1 MVIAVTRGGAGRAYR
16 FASAKMADAHPLVQ
30 YGDPIM
36 CGPEDL
42 RVSLLPVECA
52 QLADRAGERSLAAA
66 LRTVS
71 ISEFQSSRHVHERLW
86 KLLET
91 TSSPPSTDHTDVF
104 REIVSDRVATRRLGV
119 VVRPRGVDSMS
130 ESHKHEHEHDKT
142 PLEKAIAETDPALTE
157 TVKAEETKTESAPAA
172 EETKKA
178 PPPREPKFPDSKKIT
193 LLKDKE
199 GKTFG
204 KEHNPKK
211 PNSASFDRFARYVDG
226 MTIKQALDAGILRG
240 DLDHDS
246 KKSFIS
252 VD

>member
-1 MVIAVTRGGAGRAYR
+1 
-16 FASAKMADAHPLVQ
+16 
-30 YGDPIM
+30 
-36 CGPEDL
+36 
-42 RVSLLPVECA
+42 
-52 QLADRAGERSLAAA
+52 
-66 LRTVS
+66 
-71 ISEFQSSRHVHERLW
+71 
-86 KLLET
+86 
-91 TSSPPSTDHTDVF
+91 
-104 REIVSDRVATRRLGV
+104 
-119 VVRPRGVDSMS
+119 MS

-142 PLEKAIAETDPALTE
+142 PLEKAIAETDPALTETVKAEETKTDPALTE

-193 LLKDKE
+193 MLKDKE

-204 KEHNPKK
+204 KEYNPKK
-211 PNSASFDRFARYVDG
+211 PGSASFDRFSRYVDG
-226 MTIKQALDAGILRG
+226 MTVKQALDAGILRG